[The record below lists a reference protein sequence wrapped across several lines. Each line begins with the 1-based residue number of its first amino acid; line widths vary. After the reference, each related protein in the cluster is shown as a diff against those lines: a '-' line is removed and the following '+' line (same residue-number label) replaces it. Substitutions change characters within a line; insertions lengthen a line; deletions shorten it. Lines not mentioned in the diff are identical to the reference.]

1 MKKNT
6 KIIILVGVIL
16 LVIVSVVGVTYAFL
30 STGGTQEQ
38 ANTFNSGCLS
48 ISLTNESASINL
60 TNTFPI
66 TDIEGLNTTSY
77 DFTIENTCN
86 SSTNYQINLESLNPV
101 SNTLDADYIK
111 VSLSS
116 DTVGNVIST
125 LSDNNTT
132 TSYIDGSYISH
143 NLYTGTIAGNTT
155 KTYHLRLWIDYDAT
169 VAQAANKTYESKIN
183 VIANP
188 DIEVVD
194 TLEATFEL
202 NDKTLTTNLT
212 SNVTNATY
220 CTTTDNICTPNT
232 SASISSNSYSVN
244 LLDNSPTKQVATAL
258 GNITVNTSSPQMI
271 CTRLNGTSKIICS
284 NSEEVAITPDFS
296 KTSCSSGC
304 EEETVGIYE
313 ETTSKGT
320 TYYWRGDVDNNYLE
334 FAGFYWRIIRI
345 NEDGSIRV
353 IYKEE
358 VDTAGK
364 ETVLANGYNDGSTDY
379 TQIQTSTFNSSHNA
393 SEYVGYR
400 YTSGSQRPSSTSEG
414 TNSTIKGVLETWY
427 SNNLSRVD
435 SKISSSPGFCND
447 RELQSGSGSWV
458 STGSTQY
465 YAAYERAYT
474 TCQPTYECSNS
485 NDLYQ
490 TKIGLIT
497 ADEVM
502 YAGGKGSINNYGY
515 YLYTGNDYWT
525 MSPSFFNGSSAGE
538 FIVHSHGYLN
548 NYGVFNSWSG
558 VRPVI
563 NISPNVTITGSG
575 TIQDPYVVI

>member
-143 NLYTGTIAGNTT
+143 NLYTGSIAGNTT

-220 CTTTDNICTPNT
+220 CTTTDNICEPNT
-232 SASISSNSYSVN
+232 SASISSDSYNVDLSGTP
-244 LLDNSPTKQVATAL
+244 PTKQVATAL

-271 CTRLNGTSKIICS
+271 CTRLNGTSKVICS
-284 NSEEVAITPDFS
+284 NPEEVAITPDFS

-304 EEETVGIYE
+304 GEATVGIYE
-313 ETTSKGT
+313 TTDNDGT
-320 TYYWRGDVDNNYLE
+320 TYYWRGDVENNYVS
-334 FAGFYWRIIRI
+334 FAGFYWRIIRV
-345 NEDGSIRV
+345 NGDGSIRL
-353 IYKEE
+353 IYQGTSA
-358 VDTAGK
+358 TATGDNA
-364 ETVLANGYNDGSTDY
+364 TIGDSA
-379 TQIQTSTFNSSHNA
+379 FNSSRDR
-393 SEYVGYR
+393 SEYVGLK
-400 YTSGSQRPSSTSEG
+400 YTEGSQYG
-414 TNSTIKGVLETWY
+414 TNENSTIYTALNTWY
-427 SNNLSRVD
+427 EENINIEDEEYTNYIDTNVGFCGDRDMASGYEWSSQPSSLIRYAAFGRLVSNKSPVFTCSSNNLYTATTSNKGNK
-435 SKISSSPGFCND
+435 SLSSP
-447 RELQSGSGSWV
+447 
-458 STGSTQY
+458 
-465 YAAYERAYT
+465 
-474 TCQPTYECSNS
+474 
-485 NDLYQ
+485 
-490 TKIGLIT
+490 IGLIT
-497 ADEVM
+497 ADEVAF
-502 YAGGKGSINNYGY
+502 AGGVYGQPNEDY
-515 YLYTGNDYWT
+515 YLNTESYYWT
-525 MSPSFFNGSSAGE
+525 LSPSYFYSSGGA
-538 FIVHSHGYLN
+538 V
-548 NYGVFNSWSG
+548 VFAVANDGLFLIYNVNITIG

-563 NISPNVTITGSG
+563 NLKADTQFTGSG
-575 TIQDPYVVI
+575 TSSDPFVVV